1 MLTTVLCIIVV
12 KKRDKSDYSS
22 ESPVSDF
29 SDDQEHESDY
39 KKGAD
44 E

>member
-1 MLTTVLCIIVV
+1 MLTTLLFLVAV

-22 ESPVSDF
+22 DSPVSEY

-44 E
+44 G

>member
-1 MLTTVLCIIVV
+1 MLTTRLCLIAV

-22 ESPVSDF
+22 DSPVSNY

-44 E
+44 G